1 MKRPIRSQ
9 HQFRPDRLKL
19 WLDRKLV
26 ATFTRLNPDAYDL
39 SVGLPLKIGFGPND
53 CFRGSLRALRIHDY
67 ALSGREISQLS
78 R

>member
-1 MKRPIRSQ
+1 MKRPIQGQ

-26 ATFTRLNPDAYDL
+26 ATCTRLDPDAYDL
-39 SVGLPLKIGFGPND
+39 SIDLPLKIGFCPND
-53 CFRGSLRALRIHDY
+53 CFRGSLRDLRIHDY

-78 R
+78 Q